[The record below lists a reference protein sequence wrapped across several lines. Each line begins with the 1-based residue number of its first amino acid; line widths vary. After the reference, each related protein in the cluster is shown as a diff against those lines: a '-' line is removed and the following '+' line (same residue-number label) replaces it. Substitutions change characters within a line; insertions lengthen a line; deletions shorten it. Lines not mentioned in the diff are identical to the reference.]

1 MVVAVVSGV
10 RSGGT
15 TASASADIWIVI
27 TEDRHAD
34 VEVTPFTDEAAAIAF
49 AESEVPEDDE
59 GSERED
65 LTDGMRRDGWV
76 WYRGYGTEGDC
87 VRVVRR
93 ELR

>member
-1 MVVAVVSGV
+1 MSARDGDTVVKRGFEKE
-10 RSGGT
+10 RKP
-15 TASASADIWIVI
+15 
-27 TEDRHAD
+27 TEKNKSQKKQT
-34 VEVTPFTDEAAAIAF
+34 EQLTW
-49 AESEVPEDDE
+49 SEVPEDDE